1 MSTATPTQASQPP
14 APRSRAGFR
23 SWPRWGR
30 FTTYAVVAVVL
41 VLVAALV
48 AAVLVVRQSF
58 PQTGGE
64 IAVPGLDGEV
74 RVVRDAHGIPQVYAG
89 TSHDLFYAQGFVQAQ
104 DRFYEMDVRRHTTA
118 GRLSELF
125 GEGTLQ
131 IDKTVRTMGW
141 RRVAEQELSLL
152 SPETQDY
159 LRAYSDGVNAY
170 LADRSSSDI
179 SLEYAVLGLTGLD
192 YSPAKWTPA
201 DSVSWLKAMAW
212 DLRSNMDDEIQRG
225 LLSGGQTPED
235 IADLYPPYPYDRHRP
250 AVDQGAVVDEV
261 FEQNA
266 TAGGSRKPSRPPLAP
281 AALAALRDLKRGMDQ
296 MPALIG
302 KGDGLGSN
310 AWVVDGD
317 HSTTGKPILAND
329 PHLGVSLPGV
339 WYQMGLHCTKLTDE
353 CPFDVSGFTF
363 AGLPGVVIGHNQEI
377 SWGFTNLGPDVVDL
391 FLEKVQDKTYLYDG
405 VQRPLLMRDEE
416 IKVLGRKQ
424 PFRFT
429 VRSTRHGPL
438 LSDVDARLSTVGAN
452 APTARSAQTPERGNG
467 YAVALSWT
475 ALTPSTT
482 ADALFGIDRATSWE
496 EFRAAAEDFA
506 VPAQNMVYADRD
518 GNIGYQAPGRIPIR
532 KSGNAGDY
540 PASGWLP
547 ADDWTGTYVPFA
559 ALPSVLNPSDGFI
572 ATANQPATGRRYPYY
587 LGDSWAYGYRS
598 QRIVNLLQRK
608 ARVSVA
614 DMSALQLD
622 TRNGF
627 APTFVPY
634 LLEVFMPSEYLAG
647 GQRLLQGWDFRQR
660 AGLGGRGLLQ
670 RRLAQHPGADLPRPA
685 QGADVAGRRR
695 PLVRGD
701 ARTARAADQPL
712 VGRRHHRRRDR
723 GARRHPAAGDGRRPR
738 RAGTPPGPARG
749 RLDLGP
755 PAPAGP
761 AQRDPRHRC
770 LAQPGALAVQPRRL
784 AGRRWQR
791 DRQRQLVERRQRLL
805 RGDGRAVHAD
815 GRLAGRPRRVPVD
828 QPDRRERARLRRRLR
843 RPDRAVGRGPH
854 AALGVVDQGGRGR
867 GGGHADAHAGRRSG
881 GRSRVT
887 PDGVATAVTRR
898 SCGADGTRSSS
909 SPS

>member
-1 MSTATPTQASQPP
+1 MSTASAPQASQPP

-30 FTTYAVVAVVL
+30 LTTYAVVAVVL

-58 PQTGGE
+58 PQTSGE
-64 IAVPGLDGEV
+64 ITVPGLDGEV
-74 RVVRDAHGIPQVYAG
+74 RVVRDDQGIPQVYAG

-212 DLRSNMDDEIQRG
+212 DLRSNMEDEIQRG
-225 LLSGGQTPED
+225 LLSGGQSPED
-235 IADLYPPYPYDRHRP
+235 IADLYPDYPYDRHRP

-266 TAGGSRKPSRPPLAP
+266 TGGGSRKPSRPPLAP

-391 FLEKVQDKTYLYDG
+391 YLEKVQDKTYLYDG
-405 VQRPLLMRDEE
+405 EQRPLAMRDEE
-416 IKVLGRKQ
+416 ITVLGRAE

-452 APTARSAQTPERGNG
+452 APTSSSPETPERGNG

-482 ADALFGIDRATSWE
+482 ADALFGIDRATSWD

-506 VPAQNMVYADRD
+506 VPAQNMVYADRA

-532 KSGNAGDY
+532 KSGNTGDY

-572 ATANQPATGRRYPYY
+572 ATANQPAVGKRYPYY

-608 ARVSVA
+608 ARLSVA

-634 LLEVFMPSEYLAG
+634 LLDVFMPSEYLAG
-647 GQRLLQGWDFRQR
+647 GQRLLQGWDFRQQR
-660 AGLGGRGLLQ
+660 DSAAAAYYNAVWRNTLELTFHDELKESMWPDGGGRWFEVMRGLLAQ
-670 RRLAQHPGADLPRPA
+670 PTSRWWDDVTTDGVIEERDDILQQAMAEARDELVRRQA
-685 QGADVAGRRR
+685 RR
-695 PLVRGD
+695 PVDWTWGHQHRLDLRSETLGTDASPGPVRWLFNRGGWQVGGGNEIVNATSWNASVD
-701 ARTARAADQPL
+701 SYAVTAAPSMRMVVSLADFDTSRWINL
-712 VGRRHHRRRDR
+712 T
-723 GARRHPAAGDGRRPR
+723 GASGHAFADDYVDQTELWAAGDTLPW
-738 RAGTPPGPARG
+738 ASSTEAVEAAAADTLTLTPA
-749 RLDLGP
+749 D
-755 PAPAGP
+755 APAD
-761 AQRDPRHRC
+761 A
-770 LAQPGALAVQPRRL
+770 
-784 AGRRWQR
+784 AG
-791 DRQRQLVERRQRLL
+791 
-805 RGDGRAVHAD
+805 
-815 GRLAGRPRRVPVD
+815 
-828 QPDRRERARLRRRLR
+828 
-843 RPDRAVGRGPH
+843 
-854 AALGVVDQGGRGR
+854 
-867 GGGHADAHAGRRSG
+867 
-881 GRSRVT
+881 
-887 PDGVATAVTRR
+887 
-898 SCGADGTRSSS
+898 
-909 SPS
+909 